1 MAVIDW
7 AHTYHPRVAIGG
19 VDFDMPLPIMQ
30 TEERYSQ
37 EFKTTKVPLQDGVV
51 ISGVSRGA
59 LTVSFSGIITKNT
72 LSGVLHTKQRMQDI
86 FVGSAGASFTFYR
99 YFDEARQNFRWFPD
113 AVCQSLTFSPTNRRI
128 FTLEYSLTITVP
140 GGKELQLI
148 TTTGESPGS
157 TGHISGIIKNGEF
170 QSDTDDDTSISNATL
185 PQSRQLLNGPI
196 IIKLADSAGASSF
209 LIQNSNGDFVF
220 RVDSDGAVQFT
231 QPAELV
237 ASIASPF

>member
-1 MAVIDW
+1 MGTITW
-7 AHTYHPRVAIGG
+7 AQTYHPRVKIGS

-37 EFKTTKVPLQDGVV
+37 EFRTTKVPLQDGVV
-51 ISGVSRGA
+51 ISGISRSA
-59 LTVSFSGIITKNT
+59 LTVSFSGLISKNT

-86 FVGSAGASFTFYR
+86 FVDSGGASFTFYR

-113 AVCQSLTFSPTNRRI
+113 SICQSLTFSPTNRQI
-128 FTLEYSLTITVP
+128 FTLEYSLTIIVP
-140 GGKELQLI
+140 SGKERQLI

-157 TGHISGIIKNGEF
+157 SGLISGIIKNGEF
-170 QSDTDDDTSISNATL
+170 QSDTDDDTSVVNATL

-196 IIKLADSAGASSF
+196 IVKLADSAGASSF
-209 LIQNSNGDFVF
+209 LIQNSNGDFIF
-220 RVDSDGAVQFT
+220 RVDSDGAVQMI

-237 ASIASPF
+237 SSIASPF